1 MSDLSFHHSLSLAYV
16 SVGCC
21 KDIAPTVFF
30 FSFLINDPK
39 VSDEQQLCVDD
50 LGDATCP
57 IFQDQNAFRN
67 LQKGA
72 CDFVIVL
79 RRKITGV

>member
-1 MSDLSFHHSLSLAYV
+1 M
-16 SVGCC
+16 GCG

-30 FSFLINDPK
+30 FSFLINNAK

-57 IFQDQNAFRN
+57 IFQYQKAFRDV
-67 LQKGA
+67 QKGA

-79 RRKITGV
+79 RRKLTGV